1 MSDSETGN
9 GKDLG
14 FERAQLRRR
23 LAELSAKDRLEALLD
38 APDAMELVQSVP
50 AEDLY
55 AAIAEVG
62 LANSAEIV
70 QLASPEQFRTFVDL
84 GAWTKDSL
92 DVDRAI
98 NWLRAAR
105 GEESP
110 EFLAKVRNLDLEVL
124 ELILRSST
132 RLHDKEQDPDVN
144 PTGVTLETPEG
155 KYLVEFLVEGAE
167 LSAMRSLVSE
177 LIAENPFESIRL
189 FEAIRW
195 ELPTELEEVA
205 FQFRM
210 SRLADLGFPPL
221 DQAAAI
227 FGFAD
232 PGPGAPSP
240 DADRDELTGPRPDY
254 LAAAF
259 GGMPDDEREQLEEQL
274 RYLANSALVAE
285 AAEPGDP
292 VAGRRVAEM
301 VRDYLSLGFEH
312 LCGPDLRRA
321 TAVLRQKG
329 LAGVFRT
336 GFSLTL
342 KLKFKVDR
350 LDRHPLTRL
359 EGEWLVFPEEARVL
373 SALRQ
378 KRPARAASAEE
389 SEPVGFRSKSE
400 LHQAEVAIARG
411 GHQIESIGA
420 LLGGT
425 PEKARQALALF
436 EVPLRELGVDRLF
449 AAIAV
454 NALLDSSVTVA
465 PVDPGRLREFL
476 EKLIDVKSPSAALR
490 AGAVEQVAS
499 VLMAKVPAP
508 ARAELHRQVER
519 TLSDLAADVGPAYQ
533 RGQGVDPKALVNLP
547 LRGNPGL

>member
-1 MSDSETGN
+1 VSDSETGN

-23 LAELSAKDRLEALLD
+23 LAELSAKDRLEALTD
-38 APDAMELVQSVP
+38 APDAMELVRSLP

-62 LANSAEIV
+62 LANSTDIV

-84 GAWTKDSL
+84 GAWTKDHL
-92 DVDRAI
+92 DVHRAT

-105 GEESP
+105 GDESP
-110 EFLAKVRNLDLEVL
+110 EFLAKVRQLDLEVL

-132 RLHDKEQDPDVN
+132 RLHDKEQDPDVD
-144 PTGVTLETPEG
+144 PAGVTLETPEG

-177 LIAENPFESIRL
+177 LIAENPFEAIRL

-195 ELPTELEEVA
+195 ELPTELEAVA

-221 DQAAAI
+221 DQAAA
-227 FGFAD
+227 
-232 PGPGAPSP
+232 PSP
-240 DADRDELTGPRPDY
+240 EGDRDELTGPRPDY

-259 GGMPDDEREQLEEQL
+259 GGMTVDEREQLEEQL

-312 LCGPDLRRA
+312 LCGLDLRSA

-342 KLKFKVDR
+342 KLKFRVDR
-350 LDRHPLTRL
+350 LDRHPLARL
-359 EGEWLVFPEEARVL
+359 EGEWLVFPE
-373 SALRQ
+373 
-378 KRPARAASAEE
+378 
-389 SEPVGFRSKSE
+389 EPVGFRSKSE
-400 LHQAEVAIARG
+400 LHQAEDAIARAG
-411 GHQIESIGA
+411 DQIESIGA

-425 PEKARQALALF
+425 AEKARQALAPF

-449 AAIAV
+449 AAIAA
-454 NALLDSSVTVA
+454 NALLDSRVTVA
-465 PVDPGRLREFL
+465 PVDPDRLREFM
-476 EKLIDVKSPSAALR
+476 EKLIDVSLPSAALR
-490 AGAVEQVAS
+490 AGAVEQVHS

-508 ARAELHRQVER
+508 AHGELHRLVEKA
-519 TLSDLAADVGPAYQ
+519 LSDLAADLGPAYQ

-547 LRGNPGL
+547 LRGNHGL

>member
-1 MSDSETGN
+1 MSDGESGN

-23 LAELSAKDRLEALLD
+23 LAELSARDRLEALID

-55 AAIAEVG
+55 AAIVEVG

-70 QLASPEQFRTFVDL
+70 QLASPEQFRAFIDL
-84 GAWTKDSL
+84 GAWTKDRL
-92 DVDRAI
+92 DVHRAI
-98 NWLRAAR
+98 SWLRAAR
-105 GEESP
+105 GDEPP
-110 EFLAKVRNLDLEVL
+110 EFLAKVHQLDLEVR

-132 RLHDKEQDPDVN
+132 RLHDKEQVPDVD
-144 PTGVTLETPEG
+144 PAGVTLETPEG

-167 LSAMRSLVSE
+167 LSAMRSLVSQ
-177 LIAENPFESIRL
+177 LIAEKPFEAVRL

-205 FQFRM
+205 FHFRM

-221 DQAAAI
+221 DQAAEI
-227 FGFAD
+227 FAFAD
-232 PGPGAPSP
+232 PGQGAPEP
-240 DADRDELTGPRPDY
+240 QGAGEELTGPRPDY

-259 GGMPDDEREQLEEQL
+259 GGLTDDEKEQLDEQL

-312 LCGPDLRRA
+312 LVGPDLHRA
-321 TAVLRQKG
+321 TAVLKQKG
-329 LAGVFRT
+329 LAAVFRT

-342 KLKFKVDR
+342 KLKFQVDR
-350 LDRHPLTRL
+350 LARSALARP

-373 SALRQ
+373 RALRQ
-378 KRPARAASAEE
+378 KRPARAPPTEA
-389 SEPVGFRSKSE
+389 SEPTGFRSKSE
-400 LHQAEVAIARG
+400 LHQAELAIARAE
-411 GHQIESIGA
+411 HQIQFLGA
-420 LLGGT
+420 LLGGSA
-425 PEKARQALALF
+425 EKAQRALALF
-436 EVPLRELGVDRLF
+436 EVPFRELGVDRLF
-449 AAIAV
+449 AAIVA
-454 NALLDSSVTVA
+454 NALLDSSVNVS
-465 PVDPGRLREFL
+465 PVDPKRVEELL
-476 EKLIDVKSPSAALR
+476 EKLIEADPSSASPR
-490 AGAVEQVAS
+490 AGAVEKVHS
-499 VLMAKVPAP
+499 VLTAGVPAP
-508 ARAELHRQVER
+508 ARGELRHQVER
-519 TLSDLAADVGPAYQ
+519 TLFELAADLGPGYR
-533 RGQGVDPKALVNLP
+533 RGQGVAPEALVNLP

>member
-1 MSDSETGN
+1 VSDSETGN

-62 LANSAEIV
+62 LANSTEIV

-98 NWLRAAR
+98 TWLRAAR

-110 EFLAKVRNLDLEVL
+110 EFLAKVRNLDLEIL

-132 RLHDKEQDPDVN
+132 RLHDKEQDPDVD
-144 PTGVTLETPEG
+144 PAGVTLETPEG
-155 KYLVEFLVEGAE
+155 KYLVEFLVEGAQ
-167 LSAMRSLVSE
+167 LSAMRSLVSD
-177 LIAENPFESIRL
+177 LIAENPFEAIRL

-195 ELPTELEEVA
+195 ELPTELEEAA
-205 FQFRM
+205 FQFRL

-221 DQAAAI
+221 DRAAAI
-227 FGFAD
+227 FSFAD

-240 DADRDELTGPRPDY
+240 EADREKLTGPVPDY

-259 GGMPDDEREQLEEQL
+259 RGMTDDEREQLEEQL

-301 VRDYLSLGFEH
+301 VRNYLSLGFEH

-321 TAVLRQKG
+321 TAVLREAG

-342 KLKFKVDR
+342 KLKFRVDR
-350 LDRHPLTRL
+350 LDRHPLARP
-359 EGEWLVFPEEARVL
+359 EGELLVFPEEARVL

-378 KRPARAASAEE
+378 KRPARALPIEGA
-389 SEPVGFRSKSE
+389 EPVGFRSKSE
-400 LHQAEVAIARG
+400 LHQAEGAIARAE
-411 GHQIESIGA
+411 QQVESMGA

-425 PEKARQALALF
+425 SEKARQALALF

-449 AAIAV
+449 AAIAA
-454 NALLDSSVTVA
+454 NALLDSSVRVA
-465 PVDPGRLREFL
+465 PLDPDRLGEFV
-476 EKLIDVKSPSAALR
+476 EKLIDVELPSAPLR
-490 AGAVEQVAS
+490 ASVVEHVYSA
-499 VLMAKVPAP
+499 LMPSVPAQ

-519 TLSDLAADVGPAYQ
+519 TLSDLAADVGPGYQ
-533 RGQGVDPKALVNLP
+533 RGQPVDLKVLVNLP